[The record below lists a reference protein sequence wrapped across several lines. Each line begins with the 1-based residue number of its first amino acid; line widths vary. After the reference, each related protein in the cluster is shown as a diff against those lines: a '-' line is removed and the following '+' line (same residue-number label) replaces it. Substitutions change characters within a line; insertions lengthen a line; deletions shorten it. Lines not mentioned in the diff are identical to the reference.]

1 VLALALGASGC
12 TFEDAQQEAARE
24 EVQEHLKTLDEEYLV
39 DDVHCTDAASSWF
52 REVETDDF
60 TCAARRRDGDCDWF
74 EVRVDRERRS
84 VDVRLA
90 QRRAGCTVGF

>member
-1 VLALALGASGC
+1 M
-12 TFEDAQQEAARE
+12 R
-24 EVQEHLKTLDEEYLV
+24 TLDAGYVV

-60 TCAARRRDGDCDWF
+60 TCAVRRSDGDCDWF
-74 EVRVDRERRS
+74 EVRVDRERRA